1 MIESEP
7 LRYIAAVG
15 GMTLAAYAT
24 RIGGYWLIGHVPI
37 GTRLRRMLDALP
49 GAVIAAIVLP
59 ILFKGGPAAVLAVV
73 AAIVAMARF
82 RNDFVAVI
90 SGIAVAALVR
100 AAGF

>member
-37 GTRLRRMLDALP
+37 GARLRRMLDALP
-49 GAVIAAIVLP
+49 GAVIAPSCRRSCSRADRPPCWRSRRRLWRWR
-59 ILFKGGPAAVLAVV
+59 A
-73 AAIVAMARF
+73 
-82 RNDFVAVI
+82 FVTI
-90 SGIAVAALVR
+90 SSR
-100 AAGF
+100 